1 MMVAVGK
8 TLAVQVRVTGSPQ
21 PKVEW
26 IQDERLL
33 KTEDN
38 IKIEQQREVHRLV
51 ISDITEDF
59 DADYIC
65 QLSNPSG
72 EVQKLFSVIVTMGE
86 GQEKPSFSE
95 KLQDQSVAI
104 GDEVEFTTRA
114 SGAPEP
120 EVNWYLNGK
129 HVVDEGRFQVLEEE
143 DGEQVFAIDSCH
155 VTDGGVVKCVAKNSV
170 GEVST
175 QARLT
180 VTDPS
185 RVERSEEDELKAS
198 FKTSSSTEGK
208 SSKRD
213 ICTFPLLILLFV

>member
-1 MMVAVGK
+1 MKEPEGTPPQFLEAPPEEMMVAVGK

-86 GQEKPSFSE
+86 
-95 KLQDQSVAI
+95 
-104 GDEVEFTTRA
+104 
-114 SGAPEP
+114 
-120 EVNWYLNGK
+120 
-129 HVVDEGRFQVLEEE
+129 
-143 DGEQVFAIDSCH
+143 
-155 VTDGGVVKCVAKNSV
+155 
-170 GEVST
+170 
-175 QARLT
+175 
-180 VTDPS
+180 
-185 RVERSEEDELKAS
+185 
-198 FKTSSSTEGK
+198 
-208 SSKRD
+208 
-213 ICTFPLLILLFV
+213 